1 MAKQRIGHFNLYK
14 LVFTSILAVTSVSNA
29 WADEHLFGSFVYP
42 LMGPKVTSAFGT
54 RRHPVRKVVR
64 HHNGLDLAAENGAP
78 IRAVE
83 SGIVVFADPYAG
95 YGKLVVIKHKNGLTT
110 HYGHCESIGV
120 KPGTSVK
127 AGAIIGTVGET
138 GLATGPHLHFEVRRN
153 GNPLDPEKIFPN
165 LREAAAG

>member
-1 MAKQRIGHFNLYK
+1 MEKKIEHFSLYR
-14 LVFTSILAVTSVSNA
+14 LVFSSILVATFFLNTA
-29 WADEHLFGSFVYP
+29 LAEERLFGSFVYP

-64 HHNGLDLAAENGAP
+64 HHNGLDLAAESGAP

-83 SGIVVFADPYAG
+83 GGVVVFADPYAG
-95 YGKLVVIKHKNGLTT
+95 YGKLIVVKHKNGLTT

-120 KPGTSVK
+120 KPGTTVK
-127 AGAIIGTVGET
+127 SGEIIGTVGET

-165 LREAAAG
+165 LREGAAG